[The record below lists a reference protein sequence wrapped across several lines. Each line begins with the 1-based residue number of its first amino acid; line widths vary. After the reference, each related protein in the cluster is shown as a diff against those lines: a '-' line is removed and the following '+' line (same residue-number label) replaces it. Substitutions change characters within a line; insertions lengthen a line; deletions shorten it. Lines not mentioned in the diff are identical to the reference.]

1 MDENLQKIDNFFKI
15 DLIIKNIIH
24 SSFPN
29 SADKNNPEALIEY
42 SKRLYNNLDKIES
55 MFLRIIN
62 SFSLGTFIES
72 YIISLFKNYKDEI
85 YSCEYN
91 YEKLRQTF
99 IKIFAEMKEEIVD
112 EIHSEIIGYNF
123 FGINLSQVLKK
134 ATSISEIL
142 HIFHSYVINNEKFLQ
157 SCKRLSEKN
166 YVELFGK
173 TTFIATNIFETIDNT
188 QSSTKI
194 KIISVSDNHIII
206 MCRGYG
212 HATTLDI
219 NIENESAWIEYFIPK
234 VCNYIMVNNLP
245 GVRKVKNDSKWTTGV
260 VVVPTNELPSYLN
273 DFIKKIPVDDDMH
286 KKGGIMYTDYNQMNE
301 SLQLR

>member
-1 MDENLQKIDNFFKI
+1 MDENLQKI

-24 SSFPN
+24 SSCPN
-29 SADKNNPEALIEY
+29 SADKNNPEALIDY

-85 YSCEYN
+85 
-91 YEKLRQTF
+91 
-99 IKIFAEMKEEIVD
+99 
-112 EIHSEIIGYNF
+112 HSEIIGYNF
-123 FGINLSQVLKK
+123 FGINLSQVLKN

-157 SCKRLSEKN
+157 SCKKLSEKN

-173 TTFIATNIFETIDNT
+173 NTFIATNIFETIDNT

-219 NIENESAWIEYFIPK
+219 NIENESARIEYFIPK

-286 KKGGIMYTDYNQMNE
+286 KKGGIMYTDYNQTDE